1 MNHELHRKLVDLYG
15 GRELPPDV
23 DAILEA
29 AAATDAELAH
39 DMRTLRET
47 VDTLRADSGAAFT
60 EESYQ
65 RILQRIYIRGGNIQP
80 RAATP
85 AALQYQLPMLG

>member
-1 MNHELHRKLVDLYG
+1 MSQELHRKLVDLYG

-23 DAILEA
+23 DTLLEA
-29 AAATDAELAH
+29 AAETDPELAY
-39 DMRTLRET
+39 DMRTLRRT
-47 VDTLRADSGAAFT
+47 VDALHEDHGIPFT